1 MRLSALFSL
10 SIGVVVRETTLALVP
25 LVLSLLTACTSEIPR
40 SSTEP
45 QLPPAE
51 DVAKLCQ
58 AQAVGST
65 EPLLTVDQMNSLQWR
80 HYVSCALSS
89 NIFVVANSDLGNPE
103 AIVSLWLN
111 TDGSVGSVALL
122 HTSGNEAWDAAVQR
136 AIAAVSPLPPAPA
149 NQYVSRIEF
158 HFRPRHRPL
167 GIGGSTGITG
177 ESHWS
182 VKHCVTVGSARTCE

>member
-58 AQAVGST
+58 AQAAGST

-80 HYVSCALSS
+80 HYVSCALRS
-89 NIFVVANSDLGNPE
+89 NRI
-103 AIVSLWLN
+103 SLAEYRRFGGLCRAA
-111 TDGSVGSVALL
+111 TYERQRGVGRRR
-122 HTSGNEAWDAAVQR
+122 TTCDCRGFTAA
-136 AIAAVSPLPPAPA
+136 A
-149 NQYVSRIEF
+149 
-158 HFRPRHRPL
+158 
-167 GIGGSTGITG
+167 STGQSIRVEDRIPFPATA
-177 ESHWS
+177 SP
-182 VKHCVTVGSARTCE
+182 ARNWRQHRNNGRKPLVSQALRNSGKCPHMRIDLPRPW